1 MKTIVI
7 FSGAGLSKESG
18 IPTFRDSLNGLW
30 ENYKI
35 EEVASRAGWVLYQ
48 RILAS
53 ISGSNPGPLMDAD
66 GPLMEQPTVPVVD
79 LAPGWQRGFASLP
92 KISSTSKIINYHS
105 T

>member
-35 EEVASRAGWVLYQ
+35 EEVAS
-48 RILAS
+48 
-53 ISGSNPGPLMDAD
+53 
-66 GPLMEQPTVPVVD
+66 
-79 LAPGWQRGFASLP
+79 
-92 KISSTSKIINYHS
+92 
-105 T
+105 